1 MGYVGHSEGTTQMF
15 LAGSLPQTKD
25 FVKRNINLAV
35 MVGPVACTANIP
47 SKPIRFAASKI
58 KEIQFLMLHVLKCF
72 NWWGPMPVAVEALDT
87 FCHFFGG
94 VCKSVAGILHHDGVD
109 NPERFATF
117 MSNLPSGAS
126 YRTFVYYAQ
135 QINSGKM
142 QLYDYGRVGNKKKYG
157 TNEPPMV
164 ALKENYGV
172 PTALLSGDMD
182 HLADPVDVANTA
194 ADL

>member
-1 MGYVGHSEGTTQMF
+1 M
-15 LAGSLPQTKD
+15 
-25 FVKRNINLAV
+25 
-35 MVGPVACTANIP
+35 
-47 SKPIRFAASKI
+47 
-58 KEIQFLMLHVLKCF
+58 
-72 NWWGPMPVAVEALDT
+72 AVEALDT

-94 VCKSVAGILHHDGVD
+94 LCKTVAGVLHHDGVD

-142 QLYDYGRVGNKKKYG
+142 QLYDYGRVGNNKKYG
-157 TNEPPMV
+157 TKEPPMV

-194 ADL
+194 ADLQANGSLVFQKQYHADHFTFVIGKPEIMTTMWQEDVVPLINKYATLTVPVYIQ